1 MTGCTARA
9 ACSTATCPDGWEE
22 DASAAAT
29 LCQGSTCVV
38 TETLCDEEAASCG
51 DNCCLYTEQSAL
63 LHLQAT
69 DRDTCCNA
77 VPETVCTAAADA
89 TGYDLQTPAATTVSG
104 LGTIACAAE
113 YFGTAAAT
121 CATAG
126 EAIALSGCAAKA
138 ACSTLSACSAGM
150 KVKHDRSQTTLLTGL
165 RLKQLGAV
173 LQVDIAQASTLCA
186 GDPCTVIIACKRRV
200 SLALRL

>member
-1 MTGCTARA
+1 MGAIVQDECERGADGPPLRA
-9 ACSTATCPDGWEE
+9 P
-22 DASAAAT
+22 
-29 LCQGSTCVV
+29 
-38 TETLCDEEAASCG
+38 
-51 DNCCLYTEQSAL
+51 EQRPL
-63 LHLQAT
+63 
-69 DRDTCCNA
+69 R
-77 VPETVCTAAADA
+77 
-89 TGYDLQTPAATTVSG
+89 
-104 LGTIACAAE
+104 GTS
-113 YFGTAAAT
+113 AAT

-186 GDPCTVIIACKRRV
+186 GDPCTVNATCKRLV
-200 SLALRL
+200 SLDLALRL